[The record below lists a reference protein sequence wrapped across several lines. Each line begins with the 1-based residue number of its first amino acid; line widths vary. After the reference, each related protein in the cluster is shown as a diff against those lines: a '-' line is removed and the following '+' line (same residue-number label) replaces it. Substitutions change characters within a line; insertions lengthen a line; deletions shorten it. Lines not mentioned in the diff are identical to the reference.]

1 MEKILGRCYKFSSNM
16 QKKSLTW
23 RQAQVECQN
32 LPGNYDLVTVDSKEL
47 NDALK
52 VHNDHWIGLHDMFHE
67 GQLKWANGQIFEGF
81 GSTFGQEPWSR
92 NQPDVS
98 YNDILI
104 YGTCTAYNLV
114 SDAIFQIQCFS
125 SFHQNWGCGKGEDCV
140 AYDKNRWNKKWKD
153 TRCDMIKKYIC
164 GPAGNTQSIMTFKMI
179 YF

>member
-1 MEKILGRCYKFSSNM
+1 M

-67 GQLKWANGQIFEGF
+67 GQLKWSNGQVFEGF

-98 YNDILI
+98 YNDILT
-104 YGTCTAYNLV
+104 YWTCTAL
-114 SDAIFQIQCFS
+114 
-125 SFHQNWGCGKGEDCV
+125 
-140 AYDKNRWNKKWKD
+140 
-153 TRCDMIKKYIC
+153 
-164 GPAGNTQSIMTFKMI
+164 
-179 YF
+179 

>member
-1 MEKILGRCYKFSSNM
+1 MLKFFVLNYYLLVYYIYFIIFIVTCPEGMEKILGRCYKFSSNM

-67 GQLKWANGQIFEGF
+67 GQLKWANGQVFEGF

-98 YNDILI
+98 YNDILT
-104 YGTCTAYNLV
+104 YWTCIAL
-114 SDAIFQIQCFS
+114 S
-125 SFHQNWGCGKGEDCV
+125 
-140 AYDKNRWNKKWKD
+140 
-153 TRCDMIKKYIC
+153 
-164 GPAGNTQSIMTFKMI
+164 
-179 YF
+179 